1 MTRRGEAIDPGRRRL
16 LLAAT
21 VPVLASMTACGPG
34 AGGLDTTYLGRYIFY
49 NRPTNRDFERMPQRA
64 LRASA
69 SPQRLPEVA
78 PAIDFARLPVRARRG
93 EPPTALAPLLAD
105 TGTTALVVLDR
116 GRLAW
121 EHYPNAGSRERPN
134 RCFSVTKSVASA
146 LVGMAV
152 ADGAIDS
159 VQAPI
164 GRWLPELRD
173 PRARGLSIAHL
184 LEMRSGIGFS
194 EGLAPW
200 RDEPRTYY
208 ADDLRQR
215 VLERRVTDPVGAY
228 FHYNDWH
235 PLLLSLI
242 LERASGKRVTDLL
255 QERLWDPLGCEY
267 GASVMVDRSDG
278 AGLEHLESG
287 LTARALDL
295 ARFGQLYLQDGVWHG
310 RRLLPAGWVE
320 ATTSPAGAR
329 SDADWFAYYR
339 ELPWGRFLAGG
350 RIYYKRLWWGLRVDE
365 RRYDY
370 FAMGVLGQH
379 VYVSPDTQTVIV
391 RLSDRFPPGMWW
403 APVLRQLAEAVAAAR
418 KVTSRA

>member
-1 MTRRGEAIDPGRRRL
+1 MSYPGR
-16 LLAAT
+16 
-21 VPVLASMTACGPG
+21 
-34 AGGLDTTYLGRYIFY
+34 YLFY
-49 NRPTNRDFERMPQRA
+49 NRPTNRDFERMPQRL

-69 SPQRLPEVA
+69 SPRPLPEAA
-78 PAIDFARLPVRARRG
+78 PAIDFARLPVTARRS
-93 EPPTALAPLLAD
+93 EAPTALAPLLAD
-105 TGTTALVVLDR
+105 TGTTALVVLDQ
-116 GRLAW
+116 GRIAW

-159 VQAPI
+159 VDAPI
-164 GRWLPELRD
+164 GRWLPDLRD
-173 PRARGLSIAHL
+173 PRARSLSLAHL

-194 EGLAPW
+194 EGLLPW

-215 VLERRVTDPVGAY
+215 VLACRVTDPVGAF

-235 PLLLSLI
+235 PLLLALI
-242 LERASGKRVTDLL
+242 LERATGTRVTDLL
-255 QERLWDPLGCEY
+255 QARLWDPLGCEY
-267 GASVMVDRSDG
+267 GASMMVDRPDA

-295 ARFGQLYLQDGVWHG
+295 ARLGQLYLQDGVWQG

-320 ATTSPAGAR
+320 ATTSPEGAR
-329 SDADWFAYYR
+329 GDGDWFAYYR
-339 ELPWGRFLAGG
+339 ERPWGRFLAGG
-350 RIYYKRLWWGLRVDE
+350 RTYYKRMWWGVKIDQE
-365 RRYDY
+365 RYDY

-403 APVLRQLAEAVAAAR
+403 APVLRQLAQSVATARTRAAR
-418 KVTSRA
+418 SIEAASS